1 MKKKGSKIRTVVR
14 KTVTT
19 VKTTK
24 TTIATSNN
32 SININSLDRGFMI
45 SKFSDIKGHVNPK
58 VYNAFDE
65 LGFTFKIDSQL
76 KTTGVFSIQNHWIK
90 LKNGRSAYLLHE
102 LGHFVSCLKGKNGS
116 KIDTSSEFVRIYN
129 TEKNNYVG
137 YNKGYVTRTS
147 SEFFAEAFRDYTDNP
162 IILKK
167 CCPHPILLWKNP
179 FYLTRKRFSVNK
191 FLIFRPTPSISIPE
205 INYII
210 CRD

>member
-1 MKKKGSKIRTVVR
+1 MTKKGSKIRTVVI

-32 SININSLDRGFMI
+32 SVNTNSLDRGFMI

-58 VYNAFDE
+58 VYNAFNE

-167 CCPHPILLWKNP
+167 CCPQTYAYMEKM
-179 FYLTRKRFSVNK
+179 VN
-191 FLIFRPTPSISIPE
+191 SISANDIV
-205 INYII
+205 NFRNRYGW
-210 CRD
+210 CWTKN